1 MFGLILGIVLIVS
14 AIVVRVVLK
23 NVVELR
29 LVRSIGAGALFAVG
43 ALTSLGGSVGY
54 NDAGFCQHTRTIFG
68 NETSTC
74 ETGWYFAGW
83 GNSTAWPHYITVAH
97 TLDATGENAGTAF
110 QGSIAEPYRVRLADN
125 WTGDVT
131 QTTRFGIPQ
140 DSAQFLL
147 MARTFRTPERL
158 INTTLKPAVT
168 ASLDSVSNMFT
179 MEEYYSGGK
188 RDQFKSE
195 FKDAI
200 EKGRAQV
207 RQISLNQAGGVIRS
221 RAASS
226 DSAVA
231 QDTSEV
237 GDTEVRKVLM
247 EKVTDSSGN
256 DVRTPHDFAEIGV
269 TVASAILENIDPDD
283 EYERQIGERKKAAS
297 RRVVA
302 REQRLEQEEQRLLAI
317 QQGETDIAKRQAG
330 AKVEQIEQ
338 TTNAE
343 TAKKLALIQ
352 AERMREEAEI
362 AKQTAAINL
371 ERARIDAE
379 AVTVAADA
387 EAYAKEAILLA
398 DGALAQKLAAWTEAQ
413 KVWADAASKINV
425 PATVIGGEGGTAG
438 NALGTVDTFMQML
451 MIKTAKDLQV
461 DPTVAATPVKQ

>member
-1 MFGLILGIVLIVS
+1 MFGLILGAVLVASAFAVRAVLTVQELRPVRGIIVS
-14 AIVVRVVLK
+14 VLGVLGVVFMGG
-23 NVVELR
+23 
-29 LVRSIGAGALFAVG
+29 GA
-43 ALTSLGGSVGY
+43 VGY

-83 GNSTAWPHYITVAH
+83 GTSTAWPHYITVAH
-97 TLDATGENAGTAF
+97 TLDATGESAGTVF

-140 DSAQFLL
+140 DTAQFLE

-207 RQISLNQAGGVIRS
+207 RQVSLNQAGGVVPN
-221 RAASS
+221 RAAPSNS
-226 DSAVA
+226 DVA

-237 GDTEVRKVLM
+237 GDTEVRRIM
-247 EKVTDSSGN
+247 IEKITDASGN
-256 DVRTPHDFAEIGV
+256 DIRTPHDFTEIGV
-269 TVASAILENIDPDD
+269 TVASAILENLDPDD
-283 EYERQIGERKKAAS
+283 KYEEQINDRKSAAS

-317 QQGETDIAKRQAG
+317 QSGETDIAKRQAA

-343 TAKKLALIQ
+343 TAKKLALIE
-352 AERMREEAEI
+352 AERVREEAEI
-362 AKQTAAINL
+362 ARQTAAINL

-387 EAYAKEAILLA
+387 EAYAKEAILTA
-398 DGALAQKLAAWTEAQ
+398 DGALAQKLEAWVSAQ
-413 KVWADAASKINV
+413 RVWADAASKINV
-425 PATVIGGEGGTAG
+425 PATVIAGGGDAGTAG
-438 NALGTVDTFMQML
+438 NALGTVDQFMQMM
-451 MIKTAKDLQV
+451 MIKTARDLQV
-461 DPTVAATPVKQ
+461 DPTIRPVQ

>member
-1 MFGLILGIVLIVS
+1 MFSIVFTIILLTAAGILTFVTVPEVFKRVKRMITAAIVS
-14 AIVVRVVLK
+14 V
-23 NVVELR
+23 
-29 LVRSIGAGALFAVG
+29 AL
-43 ALTSLGGSVGY
+43 LTVSLGAVSY
-54 NDAGFCQHTRTIFG
+54 NDAGFCQHVRTIFG

-83 GNSTAWPHYITVAH
+83 GVNTAWPHYITVAH
-97 TLDATGENAGTAF
+97 TFAATGENAGTVF

-140 DSAQFLL
+140 DEAQFLE

-207 RQISLNQAGGVIRS
+207 KQVSLNQAGGVIRN
-221 RAASS
+221 RAAPS
-226 DSAVA
+226 DSEVA
-231 QDTSEV
+231 QDTSEI
-237 GDTEVRKVLM
+237 GDTEVRRIIM
-247 EKVTDSSGN
+247 EKVTDASGN
-256 DVRTPHDFAEIGV
+256 DVRIPHDFTEIGII
-269 TVASAILENIDPDD
+269 VASAILENLDPDD
-283 EYERQIGERKKAAS
+283 KYEEQINDRKAAAS

-317 QQGETDIAKRQAG
+317 QQGETDIAKRQAA
-330 AKVEQIEQ
+330 AKVEQIEK

-343 TAKKLALIQ
+343 TTKKLALIE
-352 AERMREEAEI
+352 AERMKEEAEI
-362 AKQTAAINL
+362 AKQTASINL

-398 DGALAQKLAAWTEAQ
+398 DGALAQKLEAWLAAQ
-413 KVWADAASKINV
+413 RVWADAASKINV
-425 PATVIGGEGGTAG
+425 PSTVIGSSETSG
-438 NALGTVDTFMQML
+438 NALGTVEQFMNML
-451 MIKTAKDLQV
+451 MVKTARDLQV
-461 DPTVAATPVKQ
+461 DTSISAGK

>member
-1 MFGLILGIVLIVS
+1 MFGLILGIVLVIS
-14 AIVVRVVLK
+14 AFVIRAMLTVQ
-23 NVVELR
+23 ELR
-29 LVRSIGAGALFAVG
+29 PVRTLISTVTGVLGLVFVGWGAFN
-43 ALTSLGGSVGY
+43 Y
-54 NDAGFCQHTRTIFG
+54 NDAGFCQHVRTIFG

-83 GNSTAWPHYITVAH
+83 GTSTAWPHYITVAN
-97 TLDATGENAGTAF
+97 TLDATGESASTVF
-110 QGSIAEPYRVRLADN
+110 QGSVMPPYRVRLADN

-140 DSAQFLL
+140 DQEQFLE
-147 MARTFRTPERL
+147 MARTFRSPERL

-207 RQISLNQAGGVIRS
+207 KQVSLNQAGGVVPN
-221 RAASS
+221 RAAPSNS
-226 DSAVA
+226 EVA

-237 GDTEVRKVLM
+237 GDTEVRRIIM
-247 EKVTDSSGN
+247 EKVTDASGN
-256 DVRTPHDFAEIGV
+256 DIRTPHDFTEIGV
-269 TVASAILENIDPDD
+269 TVASAILENLDPDD
-283 EYERQIGERKKAAS
+283 KYEEQINDRKAAAS

-317 QQGETDIAKRQAG
+317 QQGETDIAKRQAE
-330 AKVEQIEQ
+330 AKVNQIEQ

-343 TAKKLALIQ
+343 TTKKLALIE
-352 AERMREEAEI
+352 AERMKEEAEI
-362 AKQTAAINL
+362 ARQTAAINL

-387 EAYAKEAILLA
+387 EAYAKEAILTA
-398 DGALAQKLAAWTEAQ
+398 DGALAQKLEAWVQAQ
-413 KVWADAASKINV
+413 RVWADAASKINV
-425 PATVIGGEGGTAG
+425 PATVIAGGGDGSAAG
-438 NALGTVDTFMQML
+438 SALGTVDQFMQML
-451 MIKTAKDLQV
+451 MVKTARDLQV
-461 DPTVAATPVKQ
+461 DPTIRPAQ